1 MQGIFI
7 VVSYTLIQILF
18 GIYLYNIR
26 KDYENINWITDLLI
40 IMEENKMNKDKSY
53 FECILIDDTNL
64 QFDKLCSKIDEY
76 GKNKDMIVFKAKNL
90 EMELVLQIIPKN
102 QIKRIVNNY
111 TTEDL
116 DNLFKK

>member
-1 MQGIFI
+1 MALAMRG
-7 VVSYTLIQILF
+7 SM
-18 GIYLYNIR
+18 
-26 KDYENINWITDLLI
+26 I